1 MAAKGKIDY
10 AQAGG
15 LVACIII
22 IVVLWDTWAVY
33 PLRLLVVFFHELS
46 HGITAVI
53 TGGSIVEIQMNA
65 QEGGLCITRGGNR
78 FLTLSAGYLGSLLWG
93 GAILL
98 FATRTKGSQIVLELL
113 GGLLIV
119 VTLIWVRPLIG
130 FGVGFGLATGLV
142 LIALANFLRP
152 MITELILIVIG
163 LTSCLYAVLD
173 IKSDILDRPQAVSD
187 AVLLADATGVP
198 AMVWGVLWLGVS
210 IVLAVRFIL
219 IASRH
224 DIVAQSSATSAPAP

>member
-15 LVACIII
+15 LAVCLIV

-142 LIALANFLRP
+142 LIALANFLKP
-152 MITELILIVIG
+152 MATELILIVIG

-173 IKSDILDRPQAVSD
+173 IKSDILDRPHAVSD
-187 AVLLADATGVP
+187 AVLLADVTGVP
-198 AMVWGVLWLGVS
+198 ALVWGVLWLGVS

-224 DIVAQSSATSAPAP
+224 DTASQTDATSAPTP

>member
-15 LVACIII
+15 LAVCLIV

-46 HGITAVI
+46 HGIAAVV

-142 LIALANFLRP
+142 LIALANFLKP
-152 MITELILIVIG
+152 MATELILIVIG

-173 IKSDILDRPQAVSD
+173 IKSDILDRPHAVSD
-187 AVLLADATGVP
+187 AVLLADVTGVP
-198 AMVWGVLWLGVS
+198 ALVWGVLWLGVS

-224 DIVAQSSATSAPAP
+224 DTASQTDATSAPTP

>member
-15 LVACIII
+15 LAVCIII
-22 IVVLWDTWAVY
+22 IVALWDTWAVY

-46 HGITAVI
+46 HGMAAVV

-65 QEGGLCITRGGNR
+65 QEGGLCITRGGSR
-78 FLTLSAGYLGSLLWG
+78 FLTLTAGYLGSLMWG

-142 LIALANFLRP
+142 LIALANFLKP
-152 MITELILIVIG
+152 MVTELILIVIG

-173 IKSDILDRPQAVSD
+173 IKSDILDRPHAVSD
-187 AVLLADATGVP
+187 AVLLADVTGVP

-224 DIVAQSSATSAPAP
+224 DTASQSGPTSAPTP